1 MIAYFDTSAIVPL
14 IINEDSSDLFSRVWN
29 ESSRVLSVRL
39 LYPEARAALAKAE
52 RMGRLSGTQLA
63 AAIVE
68 LESIITEVD
77 HIEVTEA
84 LARRAGELARAHSLR
99 GYDAVHLAAA
109 SAVAD
114 SDVVLVTGDSDLA
127 NAANAIG
134 IAVCVTKT

>member
-14 IINEDSSDLFSRVWN
+14 IINEASTDLCNRVWN

-39 LYPEARAALAKAE
+39 LYPEARAALAKAQ
-52 RMGRLSGTQLA
+52 RLGRLSGKQLIA
-63 AAIVE
+63 AVVE
-68 LESIITEVD
+68 LESILTEVD
-77 HIEVTEA
+77 HIEVTVA
-84 LARRAGELARAHSLR
+84 LARRAGELAQEYSLR

-127 NAANAIG
+127 NAANSIG
-134 IAVCVTKT
+134 IAVSITNK